1 VSNTTAQ
8 TIVQVQISS
17 CTSHCQG
24 VTQVQQ
30 AVQSNSTIQ
39 SVGTAGTEARVL
51 ETPPPGDGAPQST
64 STISQ
69 LQLGCLTHCFGTT
82 TADPSTAALTQ
93 LVLSELGSLLP
104 PSGSGPAQPAPGTEQ
119 NVVTQVSCQTQV
131 GGAEVTQFQS
141 ASQTNATVQIVLTS
155 VASVASS
162 DPAAV
167 DQTQQQT
174 WQLQVGCL
182 FYCVDSQQ
190 VQQAQQSTTTI
201 QIVAGGSGGA
211 TVRQTIWQVQIGCL
225 AWCWNSTQVQQ
236 ASSQSTITVLASPPP
251 PPEDTPA
258 PPTPAAPS
266 PGPASAPGPA
276 PAPEPAAASASP
288 EAPAAPPPAPAS
300 PVVVPA
306 AVRVLQPPRRTG
318 LAILTRWPVATAP
331 APARPAP
338 PTTRSLRP
346 TRAAVVSV
354 RVPHA
359 ARVPSRRPR
368 EAARSTVAPAAVSVS
383 ATALPADRSL
393 GGGGLVIALILA
405 VAIFVT
411 VRRRP
416 NR

>member
-1 VSNTTAQ
+1 M
-8 TIVQVQISS
+8 
-17 CTSHCQG
+17 
-24 VTQVQQ
+24 
-30 AVQSNSTIQ
+30 QSA
-39 SVGTAGTEARVL
+39 GTAGTEAHVL
-51 ETPPPGDGAPQST
+51 ETPPAPDGAPQTT
-64 STISQ
+64 STITQ
-69 LQLGCLTHCFGTT
+69 IQLGCLTHCFGTT

-93 LVLSELGSLLP
+93 LVLSQLGSLLP
-104 PSGSGPAQPAPGTEQ
+104 PSGSGTAQPAPGTEQ

-131 GGAEVTQFQS
+131 GGAEVTQVQI
-141 ASQTNATVQIVLTS
+141 ASQTNATVQVVLSS

-201 QIVAGGSGGA
+201 QIVAGGPGGA

-251 PPEDTPA
+251 PTEDTP
-258 PPTPAAPS
+258 PPPAAAAP
-266 PGPASAPGPA
+266 APGPA

-300 PVVVPA
+300 PAVVPA

-318 LAILTRWPVATAP
+318 LAILTGWPVATPA

-338 PTTRSLRP
+338 ATTRSLTP
-346 TRAAVVSV
+346 TRAALVSV

-359 ARVPSRRPR
+359 ARVRSRRPR
-368 EAARSTVAPAAVSVS
+368 HAARSTVAPVAASVSV
-383 ATALPADRSL
+383 TALPADRSL
-393 GGGGLVIALILA
+393 GEGGFDIALILA

>member
-1 VSNTTAQ
+1 M
-8 TIVQVQISS
+8 
-17 CTSHCQG
+17 
-24 VTQVQQ
+24 
-30 AVQSNSTIQ
+30 
-39 SVGTAGTEARVL
+39 
-51 ETPPPGDGAPQST
+51 
-64 STISQ
+64 
-69 LQLGCLTHCFGTT
+69 
-82 TADPSTAALTQ
+82 
-93 LVLSELGSLLP
+93 
-104 PSGSGPAQPAPGTEQ
+104 
-119 NVVTQVSCQTQV
+119 VTQVSCQTQV
-131 GGAEVTQFQS
+131 GGAEVTQVQI
-141 ASQTNATVQIVLTS
+141 ASQTNATVQIVLS
-155 VASVASS
+155 SIASVASS

-190 VQQAQQSTTTI
+190 VQQSQQSTTTI
-201 QIVAGGSGGA
+201 QIVAGGPGGA

-236 ASSQSTITVLASPPP
+236 ASSQSTITVLASPPSPTQDTP
-251 PPEDTPA
+251 PP
-258 PPTPAAPS
+258 PPPAAAAAP
-266 PGPASAPGPA
+266 APGPA
-276 PAPEPAAASASP
+276 PAPQPAAASASP

-318 LAILTRWPVATAP
+318 LAILTGRPVATAP

-338 PTTRSLRP
+338 ATTRSLP
-346 TRAAVVSV
+346 STRAAFVSV

-359 ARVPSRRPR
+359 ARVRSRRPR
-368 EAARSTVAPAAVSVS
+368 HASGSTVAPIAASVS
-383 ATALPADRSL
+383 ITALPADRSL
-393 GGGGLVIALILA
+393 GGRGFDIALILA